1 MVRRKAGLPDFM
13 KMKHDNHFV
22 DEISRRTKTSVI
34 RNIPISRLIPN
45 PQQPRKDL
53 GDLEELVNSIKEKG
67 IIEPIIVK
75 PKDGKFEIIAGERR
89 YTAAKKA
96 GLKEIPCIEYD
107 VAENEALELSLIE
120 NMQRKDLTVL
130 EQANTIRDFEE
141 IYGYTHE
148 EIAKK
153 IGKSRVTV
161 TELIRIGNIPEEIQK
176 ICNELKINSKS
187 FLLQLAKLDN
197 IDDMKKVL
205 GQYKEKPIT
214 RDELREKSKTRE
226 LDKLHEKPIKF
237 NFTTEDKKI
246 KINFNIIDKKISKQE
261 IIKTLEE
268 LIKNIK
274 ENKIKDLEKIFKA

>member
-1 MVRRKAGLPDFM
+1 MGKRKAGLPDFI

-34 RNIPISRLIPN
+34 RNIPITRILPN

-53 GDLEELVNSIKEKG
+53 GDLSELVDSIKEKG

-89 YTAAKKA
+89 YTASKIA

-161 TELIRIGNIPEEIQK
+161 TELIRIGNLPVEIQK
-176 ICNELKINSKS
+176 ICNNLKINSKS

-205 GQYKEKPIT
+205 EQYKNKPIT

-226 LDKLHEKPIKF
+226 LDKFNEKPIKF
-237 NFTTEDKKI
+237 NFTTEDNKIKI
-246 KINFNIIDKKISKQE
+246 KINISDKNLSKENLINI
-261 IIKTLEE
+261 LEE
-268 LIKNIK
+268 LINKIK
-274 ENKIKDLEKIFKA
+274 ENEIKDLKKLFKN

>member
-1 MVRRKAGLPDFM
+1 MGKRKAGLPDFI

-34 RNIPISRLIPN
+34 RNIPITRILPN

-53 GDLEELVNSIKEKG
+53 GDLSELVDSIKEKG

-89 YTAAKKA
+89 YTASKIA

-161 TELIRIGNIPEEIQK
+161 TELIRIGNLPVEIQK
-176 ICNELKINSKS
+176 ICNNLKINSKS

-205 GQYKEKPIT
+205 EQYKNKPIT
-214 RDELREKSKTRE
+214 RDELREKSKTRV
-226 LDKLHEKPIKF
+226 LDKFNEKPIKF
-237 NFTTEDKKI
+237 NFTTEDNKIKI
-246 KINFNIIDKKISKQE
+246 KINISDKNLSKENLINI
-261 IIKTLEE
+261 LEE
-268 LIKNIK
+268 LINKIK
-274 ENKIKDLEKIFKA
+274 ENEIKDLKKLFKN

>member
-1 MVRRKAGLPDFM
+1 MAKRKAGLPDFI

-34 RNIPISRLIPN
+34 RNIPISNISPN

-53 GDLEELVNSIKEKG
+53 GDLNELVDSIKEKG
-67 IIEPIIVK
+67 VIEPIIVK
-75 PKDGKFEIIAGERR
+75 PKDNKFEIIAGERR
-89 YTAAKKA
+89 YQASKIA

-120 NMQRKDLTVL
+120 NIQRKDLTIL

-176 ICNELKINSKS
+176 ICNDLKINSKS

-205 GQYKEKPIT
+205 TQYKEKPIT

-226 LDKLHEKPIKF
+226 LDKLNEKPIKF
-237 NFTTEDKKI
+237 NFTTEDNKI
-246 KINFNIIDKKISKQE
+246 RIKFNIIDKNLSKE
-261 IIKTLEE
+261 SLINTLEE
-268 LIKNIK
+268 LIKKIK
-274 ENKIKDLEKIFKA
+274 ENKIKDLSKLLKE